1 VLFLPQALFSNT
13 TKQNAQDKENKIDPI
28 SICLLAAGLVK
39 QIQAGCELYKQAKE
53 SFVEIK
59 ATVDEVAGVYKEVT
73 GFWSNF
79 SNFFKPKTKQ
89 VTPKPVA
96 KSKKSVYKSVDE
108 TQVKVDIV
116 KNLTEFFRLQEQ
128 LAAHI
133 REEEE
138 KSLTVYDPDQNH
150 MEAALK
156 RVMAQQEMDALVV
169 QIRECMVYQSPPE
182 MGALYSEV
190 FSMKDKIEE
199 EQTQARLSQE
209 AKKRRELWLR
219 KEEERNF
226 QLKLGYLA
234 VTFIFL
240 LYLWMWLLFVSQW
253 RKT

>member
-1 VLFLPQALFSNT
+1 M
-13 TKQNAQDKENKIDPI
+13 E
-28 SICLLAAGLVK
+28 VK
-39 QIQAGCELYKQAKE
+39 
-53 SFVEIK
+53 S
-59 ATVDEVAGVYKEVT
+59 TVDEAVGIYKEVT

-79 SNFFKPKTKQ
+79 SNFFKSKGKPAT
-89 VTPKPVA
+89 VASSPKPVA
-96 KSKKSVYKSVDE
+96 KKKKEKFVAVDE

-116 KNLTEFFRLQEQ
+116 KQLTEFFRIQEQ

-138 KSLTVYDPDQNH
+138 KSKNVYDPDQNH

-156 RVMAQQEMDALVV
+156 RVMAQQQMAELVV

-190 FSMKDKIEE
+190 FAMRETIQE
-199 EQTQARLSQE
+199 EQTQARLKQE
-209 AKKRRELWLR
+209 AIKRRELWQR

-226 QLKLGYLA
+226 QLKLAYLA
-234 VTFIFL
+234 ATTIFL

>member
-1 VLFLPQALFSNT
+1 M
-13 TKQNAQDKENKIDPI
+13 
-28 SICLLAAGLVK
+28 AAGLVK
-39 QIQAGCELYKQAKE
+39 QIQAGCDLYKQAKE
-53 SFVEIK
+53 SFVEVKKTADDVTKI
-59 ATVDEVAGVYKEVT
+59 YKEVT
-73 GFWSNF
+73 GFWSNLRKLF
-79 SNFFKPKTKQ
+79 GSKPKPQ
-89 VTPKPVA
+89 VAKPVA
-96 KSKKSVYKSVDE
+96 KKKETFVAVDE

-156 RVMAQQEMDALVV
+156 RVMAQQEMDRLVV

-199 EQTQARLSQE
+199 EQTQARLRQE
-209 AKKRRELWLR
+209 AIKRQETWLR
-219 KEEERNF
+219 KEEERNL
-226 QLKLGYLA
+226 QAKLGA
-234 VTFIFL
+234 VVVTSIFL
-240 LYLWMWLLFVSQW
+240 LYLWMWFVFVSHW
-253 RKT
+253 GKK

>member
-1 VLFLPQALFSNT
+1 MEV
-13 TKQNAQDKENKIDPI
+13 
-28 SICLLAAGLVK
+28 
-39 QIQAGCELYKQAKE
+39 
-53 SFVEIK
+53 K
-59 ATVDEVAGVYKEVT
+59 ATVDEVAGVYKEVI
-73 GFWSNF
+73 GFWSKF
-79 SNFFKPKTKQ
+79 SNFFKPKAKQ
-89 VTPKPVA
+89 STPKPVA
-96 KSKKSVYKSVDE
+96 KKKEKFVAVDE

-199 EQTQARLSQE
+199 EQTQARLKQE
-209 AKKRRELWLR
+209 AIKRQEAWLR
-219 KEEERNF
+219 KEEERNL
-226 QLKLGYLA
+226 QAKLAA
-234 VTFIFL
+234 VVATFIFL
-240 LYLWMWLLFVSQW
+240 LYLWMWFVFVSHW
-253 RKT
+253 GKK

>member
-1 VLFLPQALFSNT
+1 VAIG
-13 TKQNAQDKENKIDPI
+13 KE
-28 SICLLAAGLVK
+28 LG
-39 QIQAGCELYKQAKE
+39 
-53 SFVEIK
+53 
-59 ATVDEVAGVYKEVT
+59 
-73 GFWSNF
+73 GFWSKLRK
-79 SNFFKPKTKQ
+79 FFAGSPKPQ
-89 VTPKPVA
+89 VAKPVA

-116 KNLTEFFRLQEQ
+116 KNLTEFFKLQEQ

-240 LYLWMWLLFVSQW
+240 LYLWMWLLFVSQL

>member
-1 VLFLPQALFSNT
+1 MEV
-13 TKQNAQDKENKIDPI
+13 
-28 SICLLAAGLVK
+28 
-39 QIQAGCELYKQAKE
+39 
-53 SFVEIK
+53 K

-73 GFWSNF
+73 GFWSKF
-79 SNFFKPKTKQ
+79 SNFFKPKAKQ
-89 VTPKPVA
+89 STPKPVA
-96 KSKKSVYKSVDE
+96 KKKEKFVAVDE

-190 FSMKDKIEE
+190 FSMKDKIDE
-199 EQTQARLSQE
+199 EQTQARLKQE
-209 AKKRRELWLR
+209 AIKRQEAWLR
-219 KEEERNF
+219 KEEERNL
-226 QLKLGYLA
+226 QAKLAA
-234 VTFIFL
+234 VVATFIFL
-240 LYLWMWLLFVSQW
+240 LYLWMWFVFVSHW
-253 RKT
+253 GKK

>member
-1 VLFLPQALFSNT
+1 M
-13 TKQNAQDKENKIDPI
+13 
-28 SICLLAAGLVK
+28 AAGLVK

-59 ATVDEVAGVYKEVT
+59 DTADEVVAIGKELG
-73 GFWSNF
+73 GFWSQF
-79 SNFFKPKTKQ
+79 RKFFAGSPKPQ
-89 VTPKPVA
+89 VAKPVA
-96 KSKKSVYKSVDE
+96 KSKKSAYKTVDE

-116 KNLTEFFRLQEQ
+116 SNLTSFFKLQEQ

-138 KSLTVYDPDQNH
+138 KSLTVYDPEQNH

-156 RVMAQQEMDALVV
+156 RVMAQQEMDSLVV

-199 EQTQARLSQE
+199 EQTQARLKQE
-209 AKKRRELWLR
+209 AIKRRELWQR

-226 QLKLGYLA
+226 QLKLAYL
-234 VTFIFL
+234 VTTSIFL
-240 LYLWMWLLFVSQW
+240 LYLWLWLLFVSHW
-253 RKT
+253 KKT

>member
-1 VLFLPQALFSNT
+1 VAT
-13 TKQNAQDKENKIDPI
+13 GKE
-28 SICLLAAGLVK
+28 LV
-39 QIQAGCELYKQAKE
+39 
-53 SFVEIK
+53 
-59 ATVDEVAGVYKEVT
+59 
-73 GFWSNF
+73 GFWSKLRK
-79 SNFFKPKTKQ
+79 FFAGSPKPQ
-89 VTPKPVA
+89 VAKPVA
-96 KSKKSVYKSVDE
+96 KSKKSNYVAVDE

-190 FSMKDKIEE
+190 FNMKDKIDE
-199 EQTQARLSQE
+199 EQTQARLREEAIKRQE
-209 AKKRRELWLR
+209 QWLR
-219 KEEERNF
+219 KEEERNL
-226 QLKLGYLA
+226 QAKLAA
-234 VTFIFL
+234 VVVTSIFL
-240 LYLWMWLLFVSQW
+240 LYLWMWFVFVSHW
-253 RKT
+253 GKK